1 MDVARVEA
9 AEREIDSFINRRAK
23 GAQAANEE
31 AARQSAVDTRRG
43 AAARL
48 VHAKAWVEY
57 FGGLAIASHDAAARY
72 AEKRDE
78 ALAIVRELEANEKG
92 DAA

>member
-43 AAARL
+43 TAARL
-48 VHAKAWVEY
+48 VNARAWAEY
-57 FGGLAIASHDAAARY
+57 FGGLSLAHHDAAARY
-72 AEKRDE
+72 AQKRDE
-78 ALAIVRELEANEKG
+78 ARALVRELQAKRG
-92 DAA
+92 AA